1 MAEMFSTVGTYAPV
15 MHCDGWI
22 DQITTERPKPRER
35 TIFIFPRKP
44 AVADNVSSQNRRDLA
59 SLKHPTSAAVLD
71 GRRENAHFNCVHS
84 GEEEQ

>member
-44 AVADNVSSQNRRDLA
+44 AVADNVSSQDCSKLSGLA
-59 SLKHPTSAAVLD
+59 HAVVPLSSLAP
-71 GRRENAHFNCVHS
+71 
-84 GEEEQ
+84 